1 MGQMVYDG
9 GRGWP
14 LKAPKKYLAV
24 ARPTKM
30 KGTSALRSMHGRRCA
45 SAWPVRRPARTGAWV
60 LTLAVLL
67 PCPSGS
73 TCFSH
78 LASPASRTLCHPAA
92 ACSVRAAAQSA
103 RRAGVRAV
111 VICQEQSG
119 EAAGSGI
126 AETRAMDWDAEIS
139 RGASQSMEARKSMRV
154 AQLRAQMQ
162 ECVRNEQYAEAA
174 LLQEQLQALERTA
187 VRSAFDQSS
196 AAAAP
201 RLSTRSSTALVPEDE
216 NMLSR
221 TRGPMQRRPSRA
233 LSKTPPK
240 LLTDRE
246 RARLDEQVC
255 QCQ

>member
-1 MGQMVYDG
+1 
-9 GRGWP
+9 
-14 LKAPKKYLAV
+14 
-24 ARPTKM
+24 M
-30 KGTSALRSMHGRRCA
+30 KGTSAQRAMHGRRCA
-45 SAWPVRRPARTGAWV
+45 GAWPVRRPASTGAWV

-78 LASPASRTLCHPAA
+78 LVSPSSRTLCHPAAAGLPRA

-139 RGASQSMEARKSMRV
+139 RGASQSMEERKSVRV

-201 RLSTRSSTALVPEDE
+201 RLSARSSTALVPEDE

>member
-1 MGQMVYDG
+1 
-9 GRGWP
+9 
-14 LKAPKKYLAV
+14 
-24 ARPTKM
+24 
-30 KGTSALRSMHGRRCA
+30 
-45 SAWPVRRPARTGAWV
+45 
-60 LTLAVLL
+60 
-67 PCPSGS
+67 
-73 TCFSH
+73 
-78 LASPASRTLCHPAA
+78 
-92 ACSVRAAAQSA
+92 
-103 RRAGVRAV
+103 V

-139 RGASQSMEARKSMRV
+139 RGASQSMEERKSVRV

-201 RLSTRSSTALVPEDE
+201 RLSARSSTALVPEDE

>member
-1 MGQMVYDG
+1 
-9 GRGWP
+9 
-14 LKAPKKYLAV
+14 
-24 ARPTKM
+24 
-30 KGTSALRSMHGRRCA
+30 MHGRRCA
-45 SAWPVRRPARTGAWV
+45 GAWPVRRPARTGAWV

-78 LASPASRTLCHPAA
+78 LASSATRPAAAGLLRA

-103 RRAGVRAV
+103 RRAGGRAV
-111 VICQEQSG
+111 VLCQEHSG

-126 AETRAMDWDAEIS
+126 AETRAMDWDTEIS
-139 RGASQSMEARKSMRV
+139 CGASQSMEEKKSVRV

-187 VRSAFDQSS
+187 VRSAFDQAS
-196 AAAAP
+196 AAAALP
-201 RLSTRSSTALVPEDE
+201 RLSVRSTALVPEDE

-233 LSKTPPK
+233 LSKTPHK

-246 RARLDEQVC
+246 RARLDEQVR